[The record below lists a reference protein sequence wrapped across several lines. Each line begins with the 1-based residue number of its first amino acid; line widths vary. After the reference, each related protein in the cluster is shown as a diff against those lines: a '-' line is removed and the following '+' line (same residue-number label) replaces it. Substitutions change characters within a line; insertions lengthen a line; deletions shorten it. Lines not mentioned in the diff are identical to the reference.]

1 MEVMLHPSLNQGST
15 TKRARPSS
23 LSRGGGF
30 SIFRMLK
37 QVSGGV
43 LGEET
48 SSTYLKRVRLR
59 CFLRL
64 RLCRPTCL
72 SILYS
77 VVNRRRGAP

>member
-1 MEVMLHPSLNQGST
+1 MKGDRMKVMLHPSLNQGGT
-15 TKRARPSS
+15 TKRTRPSS

-48 SSTYLKRVRLR
+48 SSTYLRGYASGASFACGLAG
-59 CFLRL
+59 
-64 RLCRPTCL
+64 RP
-72 SILYS
+72 
-77 VVNRRRGAP
+77 V